1 MHFLSVQIYFIM
13 LVYHLIQHF
22 STVMCEKKNNIFL
35 EVRIKMFYNYK
46 NNTSDKKR
54 RKNSYN
60 IAAFTLAGVMAMS
73 SLALTGCG
81 KAPITLNAKTFIL
94 EQGNSMPT
102 EASVYVKERVRM
114 WQRPF

>member
-13 LVYHLIQHF
+13 LVYHLIQYF

-60 IAAFTLAGVMAMS
+60 IAAFTLAGVMAIS

-81 KAPITLNAKTFIL
+81 KAPITLNAKKI
-94 EQGNSMPT
+94 GR
-102 EASVYVKERVRM
+102 ASCRERV
-114 WQRPF
+114 